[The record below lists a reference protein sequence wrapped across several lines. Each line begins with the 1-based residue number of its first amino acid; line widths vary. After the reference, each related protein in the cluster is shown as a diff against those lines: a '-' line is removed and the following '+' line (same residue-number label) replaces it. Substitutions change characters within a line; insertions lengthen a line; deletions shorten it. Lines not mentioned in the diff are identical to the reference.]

1 MGKSVLWI
9 AICLRIHAVD
19 FFSGFSEGL
28 HATLSCSA
36 DADCL
41 ERGFDAICEAG
52 ACGLIRSCTSHACSS
67 GLEAKAAEPKSI
79 WCPSVCSDELC
90 CDAPTTTTTTT
101 RAPDTTSASI
111 VVEISTTTPAVEYSR
126 PEFEVHLDIMVH
138 LAVPNAIAS
147 EFLNSARVELES
159 ALAAVCGM
167 HLGNVACGTVTS
179 LSEQSASI
187 GCVLTA
193 ETAGNLT
200 RASAAATSATGGD
213 ELGDLL
219 LQELAAAGN
228 ITLPGFVINVT
239 AGLVSAVDLDEAV
252 DPDADEVP
260 SDDQSTISV
269 GAIAGI
275 MVGVGAILATG
286 ALVRYRS
293 KQRYRVF
300 TEVEHD
306 VVHVFEENRRGGDPD
321 VVVEVQAGGSDN
333 CGLQQCL
340 EIFEQ
345 PPAPTAAGG
354 EMLSSSR
361 LSASGGTV
369 VRAPTKGERRE
380 QDSDSVKTGSH
391 VG

>member
-1 MGKSVLWI
+1 MHQRQQRPPREHRTQPPPQLLGKKARNFGVG
-9 AICLRIHAVD
+9 RK
-19 FFSGFSEGL
+19 
-28 HATLSCSA
+28 
-36 DADCL
+36 
-41 ERGFDAICEAG
+41 
-52 ACGLIRSCTSHACSS
+52 IR
-67 GLEAKAAEPKSI
+67 
-79 WCPSVCSDELC
+79 
-90 CDAPTTTTTTT
+90 TTQRTV
-101 RAPDTTSASI
+101 RRCYK
-111 VVEISTTTPAVEYSR
+111 VEISTTTPAVEYSR